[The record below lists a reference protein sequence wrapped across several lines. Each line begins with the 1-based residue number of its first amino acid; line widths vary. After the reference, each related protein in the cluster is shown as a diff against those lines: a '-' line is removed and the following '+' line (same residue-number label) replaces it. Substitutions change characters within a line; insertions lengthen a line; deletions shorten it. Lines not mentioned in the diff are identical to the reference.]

1 MTATRRSTESAF
13 SSAFTKEVKKKDR
26 PGSDWRWSMQWD
38 VTTDFGSHIVSSPA
52 GMFFPS
58 RGPDFPKKI
67 IFQKK
72 RRKKASEYLEVK
84 IFYLPLHS
92 QSGNNGLHEEG
103 SIAQLVQSVCL
114 TSRGS
119 GVRIPVLPQRN
130 GLRYKS
136 QPVSAFTT
144 VARSRTTRHSDT
156 ASPTP
161 CYFTP
166 CFYNMNECSLRTS
179 A

>member
-26 PGSDWRWSMQWD
+26 PGSDWRWSTQWD

-72 RRKKASEYLEVK
+72 RKKNER
-84 IFYLPLHS
+84 IFGSKNILPIFALAI
-92 QSGNNGLHEEG
+92 GK
-103 SIAQLVQSVCL
+103 
-114 TSRGS
+114 
-119 GVRIPVLPQRN
+119 QR
-130 GLRYKS
+130 
-136 QPVSAFTT
+136 
-144 VARSRTTRHSDT
+144 VA
-156 ASPTP
+156 
-161 CYFTP
+161 
-166 CFYNMNECSLRTS
+166 
-179 A
+179 